1 MSAGAMPDRTGAV
14 PALSGR
20 RTVSGGPDEVARSA
34 AERIALL
41 SERAVRDHGWFAIA
55 LAGGDTPRLT
65 YERLASEPL
74 RSRIEWRSWR
84 VFFSDERAV
93 PEGDAASNARM
104 AREALL
110 DHVPVPRQSVHPM
123 PGERTDLDA
132 AAADYAR
139 LLESSLRRGGDGT
152 PRCDCV
158 LLGVGENGHT
168 ASLFPGTPALEVT
181 DTWVTRGRAD
191 YAPFDRLTFTFPMI
205 NAAEYVLML
214 VTGAA
219 KAEAIRA
226 IAEGRA
232 PAARVRPVEGSL
244 LWYLDQPAARLL

>member
-14 PALSGR
+14 PALAGR
-20 RTVSGGPDEVARSA
+20 QTVLGGPQEVAHAA

-41 SERAVRDHGWFAIA
+41 SERAVRDHGSFAIA

-65 YERLASEPL
+65 YEQLASEPF
-74 RSRIEWRSWR
+74 RSRVEWRSWR

-93 PEGDAASNARM
+93 PEDDSASNARM

-110 DHVPVPRQSVHPM
+110 DHVPVPSHAVHPM
-123 PGERTDLDA
+123 PGERSDLDA

-139 LLESSLRRGGDGT
+139 LLEASLRRGGDGK

-181 DTWVTRGRAD
+181 ATWVTRGRAD

-205 NAAEYVLML
+205 NAAEYVVML
-214 VTGAA
+214 VTGDA
-219 KAEAIRA
+219 KTQAIRE

-232 PAARVRPVEGSL
+232 PASRVRPVEGSL
-244 LWYLDQPAARLL
+244 LWFLDQPAARLL